1 MGSNPISLASFLLD
15 SEQFPILLSLNL
27 LSVKCNTHPICC
39 TWAEKG
45 LEKTAK
51 RHKEAHSSYQRTK
64 STSVGKKKKKRERDM
79 FYVQETSSLK
89 LTKQATLD
97 RAGNVS

>member
-15 SEQFPILLSLNL
+15 FEQFPILLSLNL
-27 LSVKCNTHPICC
+27 LSVKRNTHPICC
-39 TWAEKG
+39 MRAEEG

-51 RHKEAHSSYQRTK
+51 RHKEAHSNYQRTK
-64 STSVGKKKKKRERDM
+64 PTSVAKKKRDM
-79 FYVQETSSLK
+79 FCVQETSSLK

-97 RAGNVS
+97 RARNVS